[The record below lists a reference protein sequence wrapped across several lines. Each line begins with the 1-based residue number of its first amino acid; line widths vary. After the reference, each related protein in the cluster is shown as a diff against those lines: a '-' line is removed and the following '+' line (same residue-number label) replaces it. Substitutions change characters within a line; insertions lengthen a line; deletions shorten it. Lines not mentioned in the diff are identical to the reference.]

1 MFSNSADRSGRREQ
15 IAVGLSLIVAY
26 VTTGSCGLINATGRT
41 HGPSWR
47 MVVSLGPEIEAWG
60 IYPGGQS
67 GNPGSARYDEFIDE
81 WVEGELAELLFLK
94 SKTEVDPRIVSRLA
108 MRQK

>member
-1 MFSNSADRSGRREQ
+1 MPA
-15 IAVGLSLIVAY
+15 AH
-26 VTTGSCGLINATGRT
+26 AT
-41 HGPSWR
+41 
-47 MVVSLGPEIEAWG
+47 
-60 IYPGGQS
+60 
-67 GNPGSARYDEFIDE
+67 DEFIDE